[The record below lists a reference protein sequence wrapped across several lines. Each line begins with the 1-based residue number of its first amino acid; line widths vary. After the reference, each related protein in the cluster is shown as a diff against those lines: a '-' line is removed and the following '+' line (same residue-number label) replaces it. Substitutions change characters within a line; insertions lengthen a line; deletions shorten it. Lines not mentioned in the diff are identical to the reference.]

1 MTAAREQAPA
11 GPLRAVRPHR
21 HWSLA
26 SRLVS
31 GTLVAVLG
39 ALVLLGVL
47 VAGFTRF
54 EVTERLDNS
63 LQEVAERL
71 EFMLSALDRAG
82 PAAPDGQVARLPGTD
97 DRRTLAYQI
106 ATPDGRLE
114 IRSQNAPQALF
125 VSDMKTG
132 FYTVPSFRVY
142 VTPSAS
148 GRHVILVGEPTFHR
162 REAVRHAML
171 ISVLPV
177 VAFFPAI
184 WFMVRWSVRRALRPL
199 TGLQNEIRSR
209 GGANLAPV
217 PPLDLPD
224 ELVTIHAA
232 VNLLLERLNLALSTE
247 RAFAAN
253 AAHELRN
260 PAGALL
266 AQAQLLQR
274 QLGETPYAP
283 RAGVIVAQA
292 RRMGR
297 TVEKLLQLSRIGSGM
312 ALCGGTVDLVPV
324 IGFLAHELEREKGRR
339 MIVEGADSLLV
350 EGDMDTAGIML
361 RNLLENALVHGA
373 ADQPVRVTVTPD
385 RRVLIANDC
394 PAIDP
399 ALLATLEKPFVRG
412 QTEAEGSGLGLAIA
426 RQISQLFHAEMS
438 ICSPV
443 PGQARGVLVTLAF
456 PPRD

>member
-1 MTAAREQAPA
+1 MTALPQHPAASAPK
-11 GPLRAVRPHR
+11 LPHNR

-39 ALVLLGVL
+39 ALVLLVVL

-82 PAAPDGQVARLPGTD
+82 PATPAGQVARLPGTD
-97 DRRTLAYQI
+97 ERRTLAYQI
-106 ATPDGRLE
+106 VTPEGRLE
-114 IRSQNAPQALF
+114 LRSQNAPQTLF
-125 VSDMKTG
+125 VPYMKTG
-132 FYTVPSFRVY
+132 FYNVPSFRVY

-199 TGLQNEIRSR
+199 TDLQNEIRSR

-224 ELVTIHAA
+224 ELVTIHSA

-274 QLGETPYAP
+274 QLGETDYAP
-283 RAGVIVAQA
+283 RAGVIVEQA

-324 IGFLAHELEREKGRR
+324 ISFLARELEREKGQQVL
-339 MIVEGADSLLV
+339 VEGAESLLV

-373 ADQPVRVTVTPD
+373 AGQPVRVTVTHD
-385 RRVLIANDC
+385 RRVLVANDC
-394 PAIDP
+394 AAIDP
-399 ALLATLEKPFVRG
+399 ALLVTLEKPFVRG
-412 QTEAEGSGLGLAIA
+412 QTEAQGSGLGLAIA
-426 RQISQLFHAEMS
+426 RQISRLFHADMTLV
-438 ICSPV
+438 SPV
-443 PGQARGVLVTLAF
+443 PGGVRGVLVTLAF
-456 PPRD
+456 PPRG